1 MRSRFLNRSE
11 RRDMFKNEVPR
22 SGYAVRDTRNLTT
35 AHSSRRGTFY
45 FMVTGT
51 AAIIAGSGHFC
62 LPLLEDKIVFG
73 LNWDSQSENLH
84 PGPTNA
90 LSSG

>member
-1 MRSRFLNRSE
+1 MRLLSLNRSE
-11 RRDMFKNEVPR
+11 VTQRVKNEVPR
-22 SGYAVRDTRNLTT
+22 LGVC
-35 AHSSRRGTFY
+35 SSRHAESHDCTLFPAGNIY
-45 FMVTGT
+45 FMVAGT